1 MTPTREEALAHFG
14 VKGMR
19 WGVRKTTPGGKLDR
33 VVFGKKGAV
42 NIANRV
48 DSGQSATKA
57 RLRNSGKAAVRALL
71 TIYATA
77 VAKHLIRGG
86 ATLAVQARN
95 EAKLANAGRAAI
107 PAIMATAA
115 KVKFAPFKGGAFV
128 ITTLK

>member
-19 WGVRKTTPGGKLDR
+19 WGVRKATPGGTLDR
-33 VVFGKKGAV
+33 VIFGKKGAAR
-42 NIANRV
+42 IANRV
-48 DSGQSATKA
+48 ASGKSPTKA
-57 RLRNSGKAAVRALL
+57 RLLGAGRGLVRALL
-71 TIYATA
+71 ITYG
-77 VAKHLIRGG
+77 VLLAKNIAHAGV
-86 ATLAVQARN
+86 TQAVQGKN
-95 EAKLANAGRAAI
+95 VSNLAKAGRDAI